1 MKLDAETQATPS
13 GSPVRRRRDLRTL
26 VGLGVAAT
34 ANALRMPVVPQAV
47 AGVFFVPLV
56 GIPLALVLFAA
67 VGVVTSLSL
76 RLCTGERR
84 VVAGIVAAIIA
95 FVAAVAIFAQTPQIP
110 MNWIPWL
117 GLDIGFAA
125 VGPIAVAAAAI
136 TLPRWWIRLLGAA
149 LMVVAI
155 GMIAGRQIIAA
166 AEQRAAEDEQQR
178 LATELAIENTLDT
191 GLYPVTSAW
200 DGARTVH
207 LGPGGSTA
215 DAWLVTAE
223 GGVIRIQTFADSP
236 DTGRAELPC
245 WLMHPVSGALDE
257 TVTMDDYMGV
267 CELLAEGSWRLVD
280 GSAVA
285 LTFEGHLVMV
295 SGSNVTDFSD
305 RGGERTA
312 IPEEIAAAAAH
323 LRTAS
328 REELREAL
336 VVVAAADR

>member
-1 MKLDAETQATPS
+1 
-13 GSPVRRRRDLRTL
+13 
-26 VGLGVAAT
+26 
-34 ANALRMPVVPQAV
+34 
-47 AGVFFVPLV
+47 
-56 GIPLALVLFAA
+56 
-67 VGVVTSLSL
+67 
-76 RLCTGERR
+76 
-84 VVAGIVAAIIA
+84 
-95 FVAAVAIFAQTPQIP
+95 
-110 MNWIPWL
+110 
-117 GLDIGFAA
+117 
-125 VGPIAVAAAAI
+125 
-136 TLPRWWIRLLGAA
+136 
-149 LMVVAI
+149 
-155 GMIAGRQIIAA
+155 
-166 AEQRAAEDEQQR
+166 QRAAEDEQQR

-245 WLMHPVSGALDE
+245 WLMHPVSGTLDE

-328 REELREAL
+328 REELREAR
-336 VVVAAADR
+336 VVVAAAEREPRPLSAASESRAADHGAAASINRHPVGKMATWRSLRTSSSRCTSSGSQPSWVGFSTRSVPSAREPPVCCWRSCTVRGPCSSPGCSWSACSIRS

>member
-1 MKLDAETQATPS
+1 MLA
-13 GSPVRRRRDLRTL
+13 
-26 VGLGVAAT
+26 GLGSAAI
-34 ANALRMPVVPQAV
+34 ANALLMLMVPQAV
-47 AGVFFVPLV
+47 VGTFFVPLV
-56 GIPLALVLFAA
+56 GIPFALVLFAA
-67 VGVVTSLSL
+67 VGVVTSVSL
-76 RLCTGERR
+76 RLFTGERR
-84 VVAGIVAAIIA
+84 VAAGVVAAITA
-95 FVAAVAIFAQTPQIP
+95 PVAAVAIFAQTQQIP

-117 GLDIGFAA
+117 GVDIGLIAA
-125 VGPIAVAAAAI
+125 GPIAVAAAAI

-149 LMVVAI
+149 FVVVAI
-155 GMIAGRQIIAA
+155 GMIAGGQIIAA

-223 GGVIRIQTFADSP
+223 GGVIRIQTFADSA
-236 DTGRAELPC
+236 DTGRPELPC
-245 WLMHPVSGALDE
+245 WLMHPVSGSLDE
-257 TVTMDDYMGV
+257 TVTMDDYTGL
-267 CELLAEGSWRLVD
+267 CEMLADGSWRLVD

-285 LTFEGHLVMV
+285 VTFEGHLVMV
-295 SGSNVTDFSD
+295 AGATVTDFAD
-305 RGGERTA
+305 LGGERIAT
-312 IPEEIAAAAAH
+312 PEEITAAAAQ

-336 VVVAAADR
+336 VAFAAAER

>member
-34 ANALRMPVVPQAV
+34 ANALLMLVVPQAV

-76 RLCTGERR
+76 RVCTGEGR

-117 GLDIGFAA
+117 GFDIGFAA

-155 GMIAGRQIIAA
+155 GMIAGGQIIAA
-166 AEQRAAEDEQQR
+166 AERRAAEDEQQR
-178 LATELAIENTLDT
+178 LATELAIES
-191 GLYPVTSAW
+191 TS
-200 DGARTVH
+200 T
-207 LGPGGSTA
+207 PGSTPSR
-215 DAWLVTAE
+215 VRGTA
-223 GGVIRIQTFADSP
+223 
-236 DTGRAELPC
+236 RAPC
-245 WLMHPVSGALDE
+245 
-257 TVTMDDYMGV
+257 T
-267 CELLAEGSWRLVD
+267 
-280 GSAVA
+280 
-285 LTFEGHLVMV
+285 
-295 SGSNVTDFSD
+295 
-305 RGGERTA
+305 
-312 IPEEIAAAAAH
+312 
-323 LRTAS
+323 
-328 REELREAL
+328 
-336 VVVAAADR
+336 